1 MNVPTKNVPTL
12 NVPTMNVYSEC
23 GPFYL
28 FFTWKIITH
37 TPTLTHTNP
46 NTHTRFCTT
55 TQHPPQKKLNN
66 QSSISIRQVITH

>member
-37 TPTLTHTNP
+37 TPTHTYTHQPQHTHAFVQPP
-46 NTHTRFCTT
+46 NT
-55 TQHPPQKKLNN
+55 PPPKLNN
-66 QSSISIRQVITH
+66 QSSIRIRQVITH